1 MVMMTLMMKM
11 MNHFAKLSLNP
22 DAGDD
27 DVAEDNDDDAV
38 DDYDAVAH
46 DNDDDTAEDNMGRSL

>member
-1 MVMMTLMMKM
+1 MVMMTLMMNM
-11 MNHFAKLSLNP
+11 MNHFSKLSLSP

-27 DVAEDNDDDAV
+27 DLAEDNDDDTV